1 MGDGAHFRKFYIAKN
16 CQIFMAETVNM
27 EKMYRELLALRNE
40 VQFIKTHMFDPDT
53 IMTTE
58 EEERY
63 ERAMQELQEGKTT
76 SLEDLEK
83 ELGM

>member
-1 MGDGAHFRKFYIAKN
+1 MP
-16 CQIFMAETVNM
+16 ETINM
-27 EKMYRELLALRNE
+27 EKMYKELMALRRE

-63 ERAMQELQEGKTT
+63 ERAMQELSEGKTT
-76 SLEDLEK
+76 SLEDLKE
-83 ELGM
+83 ELGL

>member
-1 MGDGAHFRKFYIAKN
+1 MVEI
-16 CQIFMAETVNM
+16 INM
-27 EKMYRELLALRNE
+27 EKMYGELLALRRE
-40 VQFIKTHMFDPDT
+40 VQFIRKHMFDPDT

-63 ERAMQELQEGKTT
+63 ERAMQELQERKTT

-83 ELGM
+83 ELGI

>member
-1 MGDGAHFRKFYIAKN
+1 MTN
-16 CQIFMAETVNM
+16 MPETVNLD
-27 EKMYRELLALRNE
+27 KMYRELLALRKE

-63 ERAMQELQEGKTT
+63 ERAMQEYKEGKTI
-76 SLEDLEK
+76 SLEDLKK
-83 ELGM
+83 ELGL

>member
-1 MGDGAHFRKFYIAKN
+1 MP
-16 CQIFMAETVNM
+16 ETINM
-27 EKMYRELLALRNE
+27 ERMYEELLALRRE

-63 ERAMQELQEGKTT
+63 ERAMQELSEGKTT
-76 SLEDLEK
+76 SLEDLKE
-83 ELGM
+83 ELGL

>member
-1 MGDGAHFRKFYIAKN
+1 
-16 CQIFMAETVNM
+16 MAETINM
-27 EKMYRELLALRNE
+27 EKMYREILALKNE

-63 ERAMQELQEGKTT
+63 ERAMQELNEGKTT

-83 ELGM
+83 ELEI